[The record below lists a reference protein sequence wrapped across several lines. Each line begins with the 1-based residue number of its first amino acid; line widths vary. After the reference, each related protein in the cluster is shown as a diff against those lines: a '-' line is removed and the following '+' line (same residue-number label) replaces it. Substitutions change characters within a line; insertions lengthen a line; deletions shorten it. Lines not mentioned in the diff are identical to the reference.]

1 MKIALFGGRFDPPH
15 LGHYWVARQVLDFR
29 KDIDKVV
36 FVPAFQH
43 QWKEAAALPE
53 QRMAML
59 KTFQGDGIELSDTE
73 YKREGV
79 SYTIDTI
86 RAVRAESGAEI
97 FWIVGSDILQEFG
110 RWEKADELVKEA
122 SFLVF
127 PRDPYHLPSAIPQGF
142 EVLKN
147 ANLITSNLSS
157 TGIKTRRKEG
167 LSLKGFVTKEVEE
180 YIMRHNL
187 YIEK

>member
-15 LGHYWVARQVLDFR
+15 LGHYWVARQILDFR
-29 KDIDKVV
+29 QDIEKVI

-43 QWKEAAALPE
+43 QWKEASATPE

-59 KTFQGDGIELSDTE
+59 STFQGDGIELSDIE
-73 YKREGV
+73 HLRQGV

-86 RAVRAESGAEI
+86 RAIKEETGAEI
-97 FWIVGSDILQEFG
+97 FWIVGSDILQEFE
-110 RWEKADELVKEA
+110 RWEKAEELVKEA
-122 SFLVF
+122 TFLVF
-127 PRDPYHLPSAIPQGF
+127 PRDPYHLPSVIPKGF

-147 ANLITSNLSS
+147 TNLITSNLSS
-157 TGIKTRRKEG
+157 TGIKRRRKDG

-180 YIMRHNL
+180 YIMKHNL
-187 YIEK
+187 YI